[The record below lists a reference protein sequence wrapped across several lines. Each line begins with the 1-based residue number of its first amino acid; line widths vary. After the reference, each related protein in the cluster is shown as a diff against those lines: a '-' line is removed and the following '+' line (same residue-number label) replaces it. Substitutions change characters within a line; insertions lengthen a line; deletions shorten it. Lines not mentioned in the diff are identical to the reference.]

1 MITRSKEGVSE
12 TVAKV
17 QSSLV
22 ILLFKK
28 VVRIM
33 LSLSHSTGGQLIDLN
48 EDKKTQGKG
57 LQLAHP

>member
-1 MITRSKEGVSE
+1 MSE